1 MFRNSRVTVC
11 DVLVIGGGLAGL
23 SAATAAAEAGKKTV
37 VVSKNHPLRSHSTAA
52 AGGINA
58 ALSEEDAA
66 LHIEET
72 IAAGCGLCSRN
83 AVEILCREAVG
94 VINRFLKNGTPFQ
107 WNETRNEPEG
117 RPFGAM
123 STPRTRFVG
132 DRTGAALM
140 QTAFEQAKKAGVRFE
155 YSVFLIDLIKH
166 GSRMTGV
173 YGIRFETGAIE
184 FFSAGA
190 VILATGGAGALFD
203 ITSNGIGSTGDGAA
217 MALRAGVPLRDWE
230 LIQFHPTGLYPSGF
244 LISEAARGEGAI
256 LRNKNM
262 EAFMGRYHEK
272 ADLAPRDAVTRAIV
286 TELKCGRGF
295 GKRGDFVLLDCR
307 NIPPERLFARLPEL
321 CDLTETVLH
330 IHPTTHLIPVIPTA
344 HYFMGGV
351 ACDLDG
357 RALDGIGF
365 PVPGLYAAGE
375 CACTGVHGANRVGG
389 NSLLEAV
396 VFGTRAGQTAAA
408 ECADLKTPSSSPE
421 AATEAAASFNERLT
435 LFQSDNENSRGSV
448 ETPLDCRRE
457 LKEIMSAYCSTA
469 HTTVRHKQGIA
480 KLTLLNRRFARC
492 RLKNGLGQP
501 FNTELKDFLE
511 TENLLFL
518 AAALFSAAEE
528 RSESVGA
535 FYRED
540 QLYAGAAP
548 YHTAT
553 EWRKGRFLTERRPL

>member
-1 MFRNSRVTVC
+1 MTVC

-23 SAATAAAEAGKKTV
+23 SAATAAAESGRKTV
-37 VVSKNHPLRSHSTAA
+37 AVSKNHPLRSHSTAA

-58 ALSEEDAA
+58 ALTEEDTV

-72 IAAGCGLCSRN
+72 VAAGCGLCDRK
-83 AVEILCREAVG
+83 AVELLCREAAAV
-94 VINRFLKNGTPFQ
+94 VNRFLRNGTPFQ
-107 WNETRNEPEG
+107 WNEERNEPEG

-123 STPRTRFVG
+123 SAPRTRFVG

-140 QTAFEQAKKAGVRFE
+140 QTAFEQAERAGVRFE
-155 YSVFLIDLIKH
+155 YSVFLIDLIKD
-166 GSRMTGV
+166 GSRITGA
-173 YGIRFETGAIE
+173 YGIRTETGAVE
-184 FFSAGA
+184 VFWAGA
-190 VILATGGAGALFD
+190 VILAAGGAGALFD
-203 ITSNGIGSTGDGAA
+203 VTSNGIGSTGDGAA

-244 LISEAARGEGAI
+244 LISEAARGEGAV

-262 EAFMGRYHEK
+262 EAFMSRCHEK
-272 ADLAPRDAVTRAIV
+272 GDLAPRDAVTRAIV

-307 NIPPERLFARLPEL
+307 NIPPERLSARLPEL
-321 CDLTETVLH
+321 CDLTETALH
-330 IHPTTHLIPVIPTA
+330 IHPSTHLIPVIPTA

-375 CACTGVHGANRVGG
+375 CACTGVHGANRIGG
-389 NSLLEAV
+389 NSLLETV
-396 VFGTRAGQTAAA
+396 VFGARAGTTAAA
-408 ECADLKTPSSSPE
+408 ECTGSKALSPPPE
-421 AATEAAASFNERLT
+421 ATAAEAAASLNERLT
-435 LFQSDNENSRGSV
+435 PFLNTGENGRRPA

-457 LKEIMSAYCSTA
+457 LKEIMSAYCGTT
-469 HTTVRHKQGIA
+469 HTTVRHKQGAA
-480 KLTLLNRRFARC
+480 KLALLNRRFARC
-492 RLKNGLGQP
+492 RLKTDPGRP
-501 FNTELKDFLE
+501 YNTELKDFLE

-518 AAALFSAAEE
+518 AEALFSAAEE
-528 RSESVGA
+528 RSESIGA
-535 FYRED
+535 FCRED
-540 QLYAGAAP
+540 QLYAGATP